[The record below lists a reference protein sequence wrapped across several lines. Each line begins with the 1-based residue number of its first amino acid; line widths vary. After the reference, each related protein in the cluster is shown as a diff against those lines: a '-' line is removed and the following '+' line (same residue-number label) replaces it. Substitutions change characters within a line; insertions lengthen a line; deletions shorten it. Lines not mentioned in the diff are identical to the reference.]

1 MLKNIL
7 LILVTTLFVFS
18 VQAREVAGVQIAE
31 TATVPGVSQVLQLNG
46 TGIRTKLFFK
56 IYVAA
61 LYTAETSNN
70 PDNLLNSTA
79 ARRMVMHML
88 YDEVEKE
95 KLTKGW
101 TEGFDKNMG
110 AADYIAM
117 KPRMMRFNDMF
128 RTLRK
133 NDIVLIDYIPDVGT
147 RVTIAGEEKGVIEGA
162 DFFRAVLS
170 VWIGKEP
177 ATEDMKEGLLGEGD

>member
-1 MLKNIL
+1 MIKNIL
-7 LILVTTLFVFS
+7 LLVMTLFVFS
-18 VQAREVAGVQIAE
+18 ADAREVAGVQIEE
-31 TATVPGVSQVLQLNG
+31 TVTIPGVTEVLHLNG
-46 TGIRTKLFFK
+46 AGIRTKFFFK

-61 LYTAETSNN
+61 LYATETSNN
-70 PDNLLNSTA
+70 PDNLLNSTS

-95 KLTKGW
+95 KLVKGW

-128 RTLRK
+128 RTLHK
-133 NDIVLIDYIPDVGT
+133 NDIVLIDYIPNTGT
-147 RVTIAGEEKGVIEGA
+147 RVTINGEEKGVIEGA

-177 ATEDMKEGLLGEGD
+177 ATEDMKEGLLGEDD

>member
-1 MLKNIL
+1 MKTRIIL
-7 LILVTTLFVFS
+7 LLLMLSVSS
-18 VQAREVAGVQIAE
+18 VQAREVAGVLIAE
-31 TATVPGVSQVLQLNG
+31 TATVAGVADQLQLNG
-46 TGIRTKLFFK
+46 AAIRSKLFFK
-56 IYVAA
+56 IYIAA
-61 LYTAETSNN
+61 LYATETSTN
-70 PDNLLNSTA
+70 PESLLNSTS

-101 TEGFDKNMG
+101 TEGFDKNLG

-128 RTLRK
+128 STLHK
-133 NDIVLIDYIPDVGT
+133 NDVVLIDYIPDVGT
-147 RVTIAGEEKGVIEGA
+147 RVTIRGEEKGVIEGA

-177 ATEDMKEGLLGEGD
+177 ATEDMKEGLLGEDD